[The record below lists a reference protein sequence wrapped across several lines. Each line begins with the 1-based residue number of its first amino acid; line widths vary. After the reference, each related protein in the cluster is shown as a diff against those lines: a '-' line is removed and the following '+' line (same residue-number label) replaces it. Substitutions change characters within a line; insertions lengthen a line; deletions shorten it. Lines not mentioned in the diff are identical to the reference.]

1 MDKKDG
7 PNIPNMP
14 PKAHKAEKQTRNKVK
29 KRLTRKKANKE
40 RGNRTHRKGGP
51 DKEARYG
58 VAKKYITRRVVR
70 EKEEEE

>member
-1 MDKKDG
+1 
-7 PNIPNMP
+7 
-14 PKAHKAEKQTRNKVK
+14 V
-29 KRLTRKKANKE
+29 NKE